1 MEIEDRGR
9 GRRGCLVGVI
19 VVAGVVLASAV
30 AVGVWL
36 YLAANDPTSTGY
48 ELLRV
53 ARGEM
58 PAEQLLTEIV
68 VGRMARR
75 AGVPADE
82 AAALE
87 REVGPISRDLPNL
100 SEGEKEKLANLIR
113 GAIEDGRV
121 TDDELAAIRE
131 YSYRSARD
139 GNVKP

>member
-1 MEIEDRGR
+1 MEIEDRGG

-19 VVAGVVLASAV
+19 VVAGVVLVSAV
-30 AVGVWL
+30 VVGVWL
-36 YLAANDPTSTGY
+36 YLAAKNPASTGY

-68 VGRMARR
+68 VSRMARR

-100 SEGEKEKLANLIR
+100 SEGEKEKLAKLIR

-121 TDDELAAIRE
+121 TDDELTAIRE

-139 GNVKP
+139 GDAKP

>member
-1 MEIEDRGR
+1 
-9 GRRGCLVGVI
+9 
-19 VVAGVVLASAV
+19 VVALAVVVAAWLAR
-30 AVGVWL
+30 
-36 YLAANDPTSTGY
+36 AAQDPTSTGY

-53 ARGEM
+53 ARGETS
-58 PAEQLLTEIV
+58 AEQFITEIV
-68 VGRMARR
+68 VSRMARR

-113 GAIEDGRV
+113 GAIADGRV

>member
-1 MEIEDRGR
+1 MEIEEKG
-9 GRRGCLVGVI
+9 GSRRGCLVGVI
-19 VVAGVVLASAV
+19 VVAGAVVALAVVV
-30 AVGVWL
+30 AAWL
-36 YLAANDPTSTGY
+36 ARAAQDPTSTGY

-53 ARGEM
+53 ARGETS
-58 PAEQLLTEIV
+58 AEQFITEIV
-68 VGRMARR
+68 VSRMARR

-113 GAIEDGRV
+113 GAIADGRV

>member
-1 MEIEDRGR
+1 MASEDKGR
-9 GRRGCLVGVI
+9 RRGCLVGVI
-19 VVAGVVLASAV
+19 VVAGVMLAFAVIV
-30 AVGVWL
+30 AVWL
-36 YLAANDPTSTGY
+36 GLAAKNPTSTGY

-58 PAEQLLTEIV
+58 PAEQLITEIV
-68 VGRMARR
+68 IERMARN

-82 AAALE
+82 VAALK
-87 REVGPISRDLPNL
+87 RELGPISKDLPNL

-121 TDDELAAIRE
+121 TDDELAVIRE
-131 YSYRSARD
+131 YSYWSARD